1 VQREAKGEAVY
12 YFAKQQLVFLVSVFF
27 VWCLLGFEQTYG
39 QQASPQ
45 SSTAD
50 QEAETADRSDS
61 EEQRET
67 DEMPVFVSDSNT
79 GYIDNAI
86 IGTQFRV
93 RADGGFGSNAPD
105 RAEFFYGAC
114 GCARDV
120 PNPPANVPNANGD
133 VLNPDAPGPSGTII
147 PGAILTSP
155 LIETELDYQELRF
168 DYEYAFR
175 RNFSLF
181 VEVPLRFID
190 GDVLGSQSGLG
201 DVRAGFKWGLLD
213 NPQHQL
219 TFQLRGYFP
228 TGDAEEG
235 LGTDH
240 ASIEPGLLYFGRLN
254 ERWTMAAE
262 LRYLAPIDGTTGR
275 GTGFSED
282 YAGDVL
288 RYGLGFGYDFELAS
302 GTRVTP
308 VVELVGWSVLG
319 GLALSS
325 ADGTP
330 FGTTFPG
337 FGYRETDGENIANLK
352 FGLRFAFRG
361 RRSLYVG
368 YGAALTDDVWYD
380 DVVRIEFRS
389 AYGR

>member
-1 VQREAKGEAVY
+1 MVA
-12 YFAKQQLVFLVSVFF
+12 SVFCA
-27 VWCLLGFEQTYG
+27 WCLLGAEQAFG
-39 QQASPQ
+39 QQTPAQ
-45 SSTAD
+45 SSTED
-50 QEAETADRSDS
+50 RAEDTADRSDS
-61 EEQRET
+61 DEQRDIDET
-67 DEMPVFVSDSNT
+67 PIFVSDSNT

-86 IGTQFRV
+86 IGTRFRV
-93 RADGGFGSNAPD
+93 RADSGSGVDSPD

-114 GCARDV
+114 GCARVV
-120 PNPPANVPNANGD
+120 PNPPDNVPNANGD
-133 VLNPDAPGPSGTII
+133 VLNPDAPGPTGTPI

-155 LIETELDYQELRF
+155 LIETNLDYQELRL
-168 DYEYAFR
+168 DYEYAFSG
-175 RNFSLF
+175 NFSLF
-181 VEVPLRFID
+181 VEVPLRFVD

-213 NPQHQL
+213 SPQHHL

-228 TGDAEEG
+228 TGKAEDA

-240 ASIEPGLLYFGRLN
+240 ASVEPGLLYFGRLN

-262 LRYLAPIDGTTGR
+262 LRYWAPIDGTSGR

-302 GTRVTP
+302 GTIVTP
-308 VVELVGWSVLG
+308 VVEVVGWSVLG
-319 GLALSS
+319 GLTISS

-330 FGTTFPG
+330 AGTGVPG
-337 FGYRETDGENIANLK
+337 FGYREVDGENITNLK
-352 FGLRFAFRG
+352 FGLRFGFSG

-380 DVVRIEFRS
+380 DVVRVEYRS
-389 AYGR
+389 SYGR

>member
-1 VQREAKGEAVY
+1 MYNWSR
-12 YFAKQQLVFLVSVFF
+12 QLTIS
-27 VWCLLGFEQTYG
+27 LLGIFITWSLLGTVQAFG
-39 QQASPQ
+39 QQQ
-45 SSTAD
+45 SSTED
-50 QEAETADRSDS
+50 RREETADRSDS
-61 EEQRET
+61 
-67 DEMPVFVSDSNT
+67 DEDRDDEDMPMFVSDSNT

-86 IGTQFRV
+86 IGTRFRV
-93 RADGGFGSNAPD
+93 RVDGGYGIDSPD

-120 PNPPANVPNANGD
+120 PNPPANTPNPNGD
-133 VLNPDAPGPSGTII
+133 VLNPDAPGPSGTVI

-155 LIETELDYQELRF
+155 LIETELDYQEIRF
-168 DYEYAFR
+168 DYEYALNR
-175 RNFSLF
+175 KFSLF
-181 VEVPLRFID
+181 AEVPVRFID
-190 GDVLGSQSGLG
+190 GTTLGSESGLG

-213 NPQHQL
+213 DPDHHL

-240 ASIEPGLLYFGRLN
+240 ASVEPGLLYFGRLN
-254 ERWTMAAE
+254 GRWTMAAE
-262 LRYLAPIDGTTGR
+262 LRYWIPIDPTTGR

-282 YAGDVL
+282 YGGDVL
-288 RYGLGFGYDFELAS
+288 RYGVGLGYDYELTT
-302 GTRVTP
+302 GTVVTP
-308 VVELVGWSVLG
+308 VVEVVGWSVLG

-337 FGYRETDGENIANLK
+337 HGYREVDGENIANLK
-352 FGLRFAFRG
+352 FGLRFGFKN

-380 DVVRIEFRS
+380 DVVRVEYRS
-389 AYGR
+389 NYGR